1 MQFLGRIIRKTCEGY
16 EYESDEKHVKIL
28 LEEWDMENC
37 KPLTSPGAAI
47 EKPNEIERGEQEKE
61 LDKREA
67 TVYRRAAARLNYMSL
82 DRADLSY
89 ASKEASR
96 GMSRPTVGDSIRLKR
111 ILRYLR
117 GSPRVVNQFV
127 WQEPQDKIIGYSDSD
142 WAGCTKTRKSS
153 SGGCMLMGR
162 HLLAHWSSTQT
173 VIALSSA
180 EAELNAIVKMF
191 SETIGLRNTL
201 KDMGR
206 VMTIVI
212 YTDSSASNGM
222 VHRVGCGKVKHL
234 ETRQLWIQEY
244 VNNKAVGVM
253 KIPRA
258 ENVSDALTHHWS
270 AVDGSRH
277 FEKIGIIWK

>member
-1 MQFLGRIIRKTCEGY
+1 
-16 EYESDEKHVKIL
+16 
-28 LEEWDMENC
+28 
-37 KPLTSPGAAI
+37 
-47 EKPNEIERGEQEKE
+47 
-61 LDKREA
+61 
-67 TVYRRAAARLNYMSL
+67 
-82 DRADLSY
+82 
-89 ASKEASR
+89 
-96 GMSRPTVGDSIRLKR
+96 
-111 ILRYLR
+111 
-117 GSPRVVNQFV
+117 
-127 WQEPQDKIIGYSDSD
+127 
-142 WAGCTKTRKSS
+142 
-153 SGGCMLMGR
+153 MLMGR

-180 EAELNAIVKMF
+180 EAELNAMVKMF

-258 ENVSDALTHHWS
+258 DNASDALTHHWS
-270 AVDGSRH
+270 ASDGIRH
-277 FEKIGIIWK
+277 FDKVGIIWK